1 LFQKQTNNTLLVLL
15 GPTGV
20 GKTDAGIRLAQL
32 FHTEIVSCDSRQ
44 LYREM
49 RIGTAM
55 PSEEQLSAVR
65 HHFIAS
71 RSVHEPYTAGKYE
84 TDALALL
91 SQLFQKQEVV
101 VMIGGSGLYI
111 DAVCNGID
119 DFQEHI
125 PELRES
131 LMQRLEREGLE
142 ALRHELKLLDP
153 ESYHKLDLKN
163 PRRILRALE
172 VCLSTGKP
180 FSSFKKEAKKT
191 RPFHIV
197 KIGLQRPREELY
209 RRINLR
215 TLQMM
220 EEGWE
225 AEARKLYPFR
235 HLPALNTVG
244 YKELF
249 DYFDGKTTL
258 SEAVSLIQQ
267 HTRNYAKKQL
277 SYWGRDKEIRWV
289 DAEKQFSCSLSI

>member
-1 LFQKQTNNTLLVLL
+1 MFQKQTNNTLLVLL